1 MSTEYRQRLSS
12 EASKQSFSVMET
24 LYFLA
29 TSKSS
34 IVYLQFPTT
43 STYLSHYVN
52 HLHKVYWRQ
61 ISRKTQLY
69 IKSLLT
75 WLSQPHSNKAHLQP
89 LKNLDLFY
97 IIISDS
103 NISNWLLILWNITLS
118 PLPMVMVLRLTLKL
132 NFSIPTCM
140 VWVQGS
146 RDRYTSKDCWRNP
159 ASAQHLTAVQV
170 SPITQLTGSVMGLVA
185 TSNWHS
191 ERSNHSMIKLIQ
203 EIRLYSEKLHAY
215 IKIIIIHWTKC
226 IDLEHVSQVAVLEIE
241 IYLKYR
247 NDWN

>member
-1 MSTEYRQRLSS
+1 M
-12 EASKQSFSVMET
+12 
-24 LYFLA
+24 
-29 TSKSS
+29 
-34 IVYLQFPTT
+34 
-43 STYLSHYVN
+43 
-52 HLHKVYWRQ
+52 KVHCNEDKN
-61 ISRKTQLY
+61 SRITQLY
-69 IKSLLT
+69 IKNSLT
-75 WLSQPHSNKAHLQP
+75 WLSQPHSNKVHLQP
-89 LKNLDLFY
+89 LKNSDY

-103 NISNWLLILWNITLS
+103 KILNWLLILCNITLS

-170 SPITQLTGSVMGLVA
+170 SPITQLTGSEMGLVA

-215 IKIIIIHWTKC
+215 IKIIIIHWTEC
-226 IDLEHVSQVAVLEIE
+226 IDLEHVSQLAVLQIEKYSNLEMTEIK
-241 IYLKYR
+241 ILKTFCSSFIFQIIAK
-247 NDWN
+247 

>member
-1 MSTEYRQRLSS
+1 M
-12 EASKQSFSVMET
+12 
-24 LYFLA
+24 
-29 TSKSS
+29 
-34 IVYLQFPTT
+34 
-43 STYLSHYVN
+43 
-52 HLHKVYWRQ
+52 KVHCNEDKN
-61 ISRKTQLY
+61 SRITQLY
-69 IKSLLT
+69 IKNSLT
-75 WLSQPHSNKAHLQP
+75 WLSQPHSNKVHLQP
-89 LKNLDLFY
+89 LKNSDY
-97 IIISDS
+97 VIISDS
-103 NISNWLLILWNITLS
+103 NILNWLLILCNITLS

-215 IKIIIIHWTKC
+215 IKMITIHWTES
-226 IDLEHVSQVAVLEIE
+226 IDLEHVSQLAVLQIENTQNIEMTEIK
-241 IYLKYR
+241 ILKTFCSPFTFQIIAK
-247 NDWN
+247 